1 MLDLP
6 IYITLSF
13 GLTILL
19 SMFLFCK
26 ATAYSKTTVVVLSLW
41 LVIQSVICLTGFYA
55 VTDVLPPRFIFLVA
69 PPLVAIVLL
78 FATSKGKKYMDG
90 WNVKILTLLHV
101 VRIPVELILFQL
113 FLNKAVPEIMTF
125 EGRNF
130 DIISGI
136 SSLIIFY
143 FGYVKNVLSQKIIMV
158 WNIACLLLLL
168 NIVFHGVLSVPYPF
182 QQFGFE
188 QPNIALLHFPFIFLP
203 GLIVPL
209 VLLSH
214 LVSIRYI
221 LKNNQKLKLYE

>member
-1 MLDLP
+1 MLNLP
-6 IYITLSF
+6 IYITLIF

-19 SMFLFCK
+19 SLFLFCK
-26 ATAYSKTTVVVLSLW
+26 ATGYSKTAVLLLSLW
-41 LVIQSVICLTGFYA
+41 LIVQSVIGLTGFYT
-55 VTDVLPPRFIFLVA
+55 VTDKLPPRFLFLVA
-69 PPLVAIVLL
+69 PALVAIVLL
-78 FATSKGKKYMDG
+78 FATSKGKGYIDG
-90 WNVKILTLLHV
+90 WNVKVLTLLHV

-143 FGYVKNVLSQKIIMV
+143 FGYVKNALSQKIILG

-221 LKNNQKLKLYE
+221 LKTIKN